1 MIRRSSKSKKTAII
15 LIMGNNRVKR
25 MISSNLNQLEDS
37 VITTR
42 LKTLLEIINQFSP
55 SQLKTEI

>member
-1 MIRRSSKSKKTAII
+1 MIRRSSKSRKTAII
-15 LIMGNNRVKR
+15 LIKGNNRVKR